1 MELLKIT
8 CFWISTCSLLSPF
21 TVSLKKKL
29 LWGSFLTTTQLP
41 ALLTAWRIAASSLI
55 KIVKKK
61 ARKDGN
67 NGVDIHKFFAAKEQ
81 VMLNK
86 AIHSKRNNNP
96 TEISDSE
103 SQIFLCNLYCN
114 SF

>member
-1 MELLKIT
+1 MLLDQYMQLVK
-8 CFWISTCSLLSPF
+8 SLYCEPKEE
-21 TVSLKKKL
+21 VM
-29 LWGSFLTTTQLP
+29 GSFLTTTQLP
-41 ALLTAWRIAASSLI
+41 ALLPAWRIAASSLI

-67 NGVDIHKFFAAKEQ
+67 NGVDIRKFFAAKEQ

-86 AIHSKRNNNP
+86 ANHSKRNNNP

-103 SQIFLCNLYCN
+103 SQLFLCNLYCN